1 MKKKKNRS
9 IFNISIFFVVIFVA
23 MISYLIYFNVKEAKY
38 IINNPYNKRQE
49 VLAGRV
55 IRGQI
60 LSSDGEVLAETY
72 TDDEGVEKRYYPY
85 GDFASYLIGYA
96 KSDEKLNMIGE
107 LGIEKSFNEQLTGI
121 DGKTEYQKDLKGY
134 KIAGTKEIIENE
146 IDGSNI
152 YLTIDNNIQFFLE
165 QAINESSDK

>member
-9 IFNISIFFVVIFVA
+9 IFNISILFVVMFLA

-72 TDDEGVEKRYYPY
+72 TDDKG
-85 GDFASYLIGYA
+85 A
-96 KSDEKLNMIGE
+96 
-107 LGIEKSFNEQLTGI
+107 EKS
-121 DGKTEYQKDLKGY
+121 
-134 KIAGTKEIIENE
+134 
-146 IDGSNI
+146 
-152 YLTIDNNIQFFLE
+152 
-165 QAINESSDK
+165 